1 MTILLQEL
9 IDKQDNFEV
18 VRNQIAQILANEVSN
33 QMSLATAAGK
43 DPELWNLKIYTERA
57 QPWEKWLN
65 DQSDSTPIVNVWYDS
80 SNFDKSLGDTVE
92 RQRSGTTY
100 NIDIYALGVA
110 SNNSEGGHNT
120 GDRESALNAQRGLRI
135 VRNIL
140 MADTNAYLQLRG
152 LVGTRWPDSIQAFQP
167 ELPENNLIQIWAVR
181 LALNVE
187 FNEFSPQYVPENLE
201 IIDVTLQ
208 RDEDGKVLAELE
220 IDFTL

>member
-1 MTILLQEL
+1 
-9 IDKQDNFEV
+9 
-18 VRNQIAQILANEVSN
+18 
-33 QMSLATAAGK
+33 
-43 DPELWNLKIYTERA
+43 
-57 QPWEKWLN
+57 
-65 DQSDSTPIVNVWYDS
+65 
-80 SNFDKSLGDTVE
+80 
-92 RQRSGTTY
+92 
-100 NIDIYALGVA
+100 
-110 SNNSEGGHNT
+110 
-120 GDRESALNAQRGLRI
+120 
-135 VRNIL
+135 